1 MIYEQKITGMPPVL
15 RREGGENQ
23 LWRRVPQGRIGESHD
38 SFVVLE
44 QKEKLFL
51 FTIGRMSK
59 DMWHGKEISQ
69 EEYEQ
74 IQDFSDSDLAWFM
87 QP

>member
-1 MIYEQKITGMPPVL
+1 MIYEQKITGMPRKHSVYVSIRL
-15 RREGGENQ
+15 
-23 LWRRVPQGRIGESHD
+23 
-38 SFVVLE
+38 VLE